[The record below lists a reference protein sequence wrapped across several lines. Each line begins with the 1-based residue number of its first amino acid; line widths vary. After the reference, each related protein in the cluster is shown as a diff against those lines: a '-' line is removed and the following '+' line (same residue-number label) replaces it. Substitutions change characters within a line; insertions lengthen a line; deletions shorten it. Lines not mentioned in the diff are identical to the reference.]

1 MPLSNDLLIRF
12 YRTMVRIRRFEERI
26 RGEYRRGNIP
36 GMLHLS
42 VGQEGVA
49 VGACAALRADD
60 YITSNHRGHG
70 HCIAKGGDI
79 KLMMA
84 ELFGKQPGYCGG
96 KGGSMHIADP
106 KLGIIGANG
115 IVGGGLTIATG
126 CGLSSLLRRSGQV
139 TLCFFSDGASN
150 QGAFHESVNL
160 ASVWKLPV
168 IYLCENNL
176 YAVSTSQARQQV
188 VPDIANR
195 AAGYGLPGEIVDGND
210 VIAVYELVERVARRV
225 REGDGPAFIEA
236 KTYRWYGHCETDP
249 PTTVYRTRE
258 EEEAWK
264 AKCPIKRLRGRLLAE
279 AISTE
284 KEIQGWEAEADME
297 IEEAIRYARE
307 SPEPALE
314 VAREGVFADE

>member
-1 MPLSNDLLIRF
+1 MPLSKDLLIRL
-12 YRTMVRIRRFEERI
+12 YHTMVRIRHFEERI
-26 RGEYRRGNIP
+26 RGEYRRGHIP

-42 VGQEGVA
+42 VGQEAVA
-49 VGACAALRADD
+49 AGACAALRKDD

-79 KLMMA
+79 RLMMA
-84 ELFGKQPGYCGG
+84 ELFGKRSGYCGG

-106 KLGIIGANG
+106 ELGIIGANG

-150 QGAFHESVNL
+150 QGSFHESLNL

-168 IYLCENNL
+168 IYICENNM
-176 YAVSTSQARQQV
+176 YAVITSQSRQQAIT
-188 VPDIANR
+188 DIAAR
-195 AAGYGLPGEIVDGND
+195 AVAYGMPGEIVDGND
-210 VIAVYELVERVARRV
+210 AVAVYETVERAVQRARA
-225 REGDGPAFIEA
+225 GGGPALIEA

-258 EEEAWK
+258 EEAAWK
-264 AKCPIKRLRGRLLAE
+264 EKCPIKTLAGRLMTHALV
-279 AISTE
+279 TE
-284 KEIQGWEAEADME
+284 KELRDWEAEAETE
-297 IEEAIRYARE
+297 IEEAIRYALE
-307 SPEPALE
+307 SPEPELE
-314 VAREGVFADE
+314 LAREGVFADA

>member
-1 MPLSNDLLIRF
+1 MPLSNDLLVHL

-42 VGQEGVA
+42 VGQEAVA
-49 VGACAALRADD
+49 AGACSALRKDD

-79 KLMMA
+79 RLMMA
-84 ELFGKQPGYCGG
+84 EIFGKRSGYCGG

-150 QGAFHESVNL
+150 QGAFHESLNL
-160 ASVWKLPV
+160 ASIWKLPV
-168 IYLCENNL
+168 VYLCENNL
-176 YAVSTSQARQQV
+176 YAVSTSQSRQQAIS
-188 VPDIANR
+188 DIATR
-195 AAGYGLPGEIVDGND
+195 AAGYGMPGEIVDGND
-210 VIAVYELVERVARRV
+210 AIAVYEMVEGLVQRARA
-225 REGDGPAFIEA
+225 GGGPALIEA

-264 AKCPIKRLRGRLLAE
+264 AKCPIRRLQGRLLDDAL
-279 AISTE
+279 ATE
-284 KEIQGWEAEADME
+284 KEIQGWEAEAETE
-297 IEEAIRYARE
+297 IEQAIRYALE
-307 SPEPALE
+307 SPEPELE
-314 VAREGVFADE
+314 FAREGVFANE